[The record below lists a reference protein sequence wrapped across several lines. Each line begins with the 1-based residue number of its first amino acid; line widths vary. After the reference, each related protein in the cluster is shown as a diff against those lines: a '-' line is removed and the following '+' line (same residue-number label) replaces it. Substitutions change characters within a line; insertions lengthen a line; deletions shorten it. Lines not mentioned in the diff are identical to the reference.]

1 MPVVISPPRPFRTAL
16 LATMELAPNTAP
28 AHAEPQRFP
37 GAPAEPLPLA
47 TAGLQPRA
55 RPAAAAIGSML
66 RDYAHAFNRH
76 DAVAL
81 AAHWS
86 PTAENVDLDTGDVTR
101 GRAAVGEVFSALF
114 AAEASGR
121 LDIDIESIRMLRDDV
136 AVVDAVS
143 AVSYATSSTAPTA
156 ASRRRMSAV
165 VICRDGQW
173 LLESVREAQLPVE
186 PAANAPQPL
195 EALAWL
201 VGTWEGSTA
210 GATVH
215 THCSWAADR
224 RFLVRHHLVTRVPR
238 ATPAPGGDRGIPDL
252 LLPGS
257 GGSREVS
264 EVIAY
269 DSERG
274 QIRSW
279 FFNSHGRFADGTWA
293 REGDRF
299 AVLVEGRGSDTGT
312 TSRCRIERVGPA
324 ECLVTCDGD
333 ALLDV
338 CPPACGFIR
347 LD

>member
-1 MPVVISPPRPFRTAL
+1 
-16 LATMELAPNTAP
+16 
-28 AHAEPQRFP
+28 
-37 GAPAEPLPLA
+37 
-47 TAGLQPRA
+47 
-55 RPAAAAIGSML
+55 ML

-121 LDIDIESIRMLRDDV
+121 LDIDVESIRMLRDDV

-143 AVSYATSSTAPTA
+143 AVSFAGATAPTA

-173 LLESVREAQLPVE
+173 LLESVREAQLPE
-186 PAANAPQPL
+186 ERAKTAPQPL
-195 EALAWL
+195 ETLAWM

-224 RFLVRHHLVTRVPR
+224 RFLVRHHLVTRGPQAAA
-238 ATPAPGGDRGIPDL
+238 ATGGDRGIPGL

-257 GGSREVS
+257 GDSREVS
-264 EVIAY
+264 EVIAF
-269 DSERG
+269 DGERG

-279 FFNSHGRFADGTWA
+279 FFNSQGRFAEGTWA

-299 AVLVEGRGSDTGT
+299 VVLVEGRGSDTGT
-312 TSRCRIERVGPA
+312 SSRCRIERVGPG
-324 ECLVTCDGD
+324 ECLITCDGE

-338 CPPACGFIR
+338 CPPACGFTRI
-347 LD
+347 D